1 MQSSTSV
8 PNRGLA
14 QPGTS
19 PLPTQQ
25 TPLVILGLIG
35 AFILSYVT
43 YQVASLQMTV
53 LLWIGLMLGFT
64 LFHARFGFTSAF
76 RRFMAVGNGQSLRAH
91 ILMLAIASTLFALIF
106 SIGTGLFGTEPSGNV
121 SPIGVSLVVGAF
133 LFGIGMQLGNG

>member
-14 QPGTS
+14 QLGTS